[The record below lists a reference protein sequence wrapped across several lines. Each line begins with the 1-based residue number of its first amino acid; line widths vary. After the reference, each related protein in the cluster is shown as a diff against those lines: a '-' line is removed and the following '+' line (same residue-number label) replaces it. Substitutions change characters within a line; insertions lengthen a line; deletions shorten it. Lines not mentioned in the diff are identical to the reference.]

1 MERANESL
9 LKANERISEL
19 VHIKEQLSK
28 EKDKVIEDAKE
39 MSKQKLELDLIDFSL
54 SEKNSLIL
62 EEQVIMVMHVMMVMM
77 RMISLLCEKHHQA

>member
-62 EEQVIMVMHVMMVMM
+62 EEQVVMVMHVMMVMM